1 MLLHLHSGV
10 TGARE
15 MLCKGQIWSK
25 PLHLTLKVYRAHFH
39 VLRKQS
45 SFNVLNRAFETY
57 LTTEILPPPRYPKYT
72 PSKPTCPVGGCS
84 LESACR
90 NSWSGSDGVSRV
102 RNLVMNGLGMVLP
115 YNRGCGM
122 EWWGGGQ
129 CQECRNSRG
138 SWGTVQRT
146 HRPTPQAERPREAAN
161 IPVRGTET

>member
-1 MLLHLHSGV
+1 
-10 TGARE
+10 
-15 MLCKGQIWSK
+15 MLCKGQIRSK
-25 PLHLTLKVYRAHFH
+25 PLHLTL
-39 VLRKQS
+39 QS
-45 SFNVLNRAFETY
+45 LQSTLPRPQKTSSLMWLNRAFPNLLNHRNSSHLHDT
-57 LTTEILPPPRYPKYT
+57 PST

-138 SWGTVQRT
+138 PGALSRG
-146 HRPTPQAERPREAAN
+146 PTDPLPS
-161 IPVRGTET
+161 